1 MSQTKRSDSSA
12 AFRAQLKRDYVQVPE
27 VNSRIDIDRYVL
39 FAKTPQEEANKAI
52 KNGEFSR
59 AYIDLSK
66 FVLLLTKIATHA
78 SYAQRSDIKKWVKVN
93 SEAAFQLLE
102 RVVCELDG
110 QHDKRREEAIDQL
123 LAVTFDYAE
132 PTPPPPPRVLPT
144 ASPTAAHNK
153 LLSAFFV
160 PEYEGQ
166 QAPVLQPPSLAAVE
180 AATPATA
187 PSSSA
192 SASAPALPIVTVL
205 QPTTPLSPQA
215 TVAAYR
221 FDAILAAYRASTHSS
236 PEDVALV
243 RELFAR
249 TRSPSGPPFTFHQ
262 FPIPLPTSR
271 ALDLY
276 LSPQRCFHV
285 IMDDFYAS
293 FAPFMAAQHFA
304 LAPDV
309 QVSRA
314 AVETN
319 RCLFLHLGVATQ
331 THPYLLQAYF
341 RQRAWSLL
349 HVFQQETA
357 RQLGSAGGGGGGG
370 GAGGAALW
378 YEDLLQSVL
387 QYSGLVDANVL
398 PFLWPREWNRH
409 RIFGSHFTLI
419 RPRAVGDSGE
429 VAATLIDRLLF
440 DAEAAQLTI
449 QRHTALTMAALSD
462 LSGVSPSAFVTPYAT
477 EDGDMNGADDGSWW
491 PSIAHTLSATV
502 AASPVAL

>member
-1 MSQTKRSDSSA
+1 
-12 AFRAQLKRDYVQVPE
+12 V
-27 VNSRIDIDRYVL
+27 
-39 FAKTPQEEANKAI
+39 
-52 KNGEFSR
+52 
-59 AYIDLSK
+59 
-66 FVLLLTKIATHA
+66 
-78 SYAQRSDIKKWVKVN
+78 
-93 SEAAFQLLE
+93 
-102 RVVCELDG
+102 
-110 QHDKRREEAIDQL
+110 
-123 LAVTFDYAE
+123 
-132 PTPPPPPRVLPT
+132 
-144 ASPTAAHNK
+144 
-153 LLSAFFV
+153 
-160 PEYEGQ
+160 
-166 QAPVLQPPSLAAVE
+166 
-180 AATPATA
+180 
-187 PSSSA
+187 
-192 SASAPALPIVTVL
+192 PIVTVL
-205 QPTTPLSPQA
+205 QPTTPLSPHA
-215 TVAAYR
+215 AVAAYR

-409 RIFGSHFTLI
+409 RILFISGKERPIFSLFEAATATAASASAAVASREVIVHCSGSHFTLI

-429 VAATLIDRLLF
+429 VEATLIDRLLF

-477 EDGDMNGADDGSWW
+477 EDGDMNGAEDGSWW
-491 PSIAHTLSATV
+491 PSIAHTLSASV
-502 AASPVAL
+502 AASPVL